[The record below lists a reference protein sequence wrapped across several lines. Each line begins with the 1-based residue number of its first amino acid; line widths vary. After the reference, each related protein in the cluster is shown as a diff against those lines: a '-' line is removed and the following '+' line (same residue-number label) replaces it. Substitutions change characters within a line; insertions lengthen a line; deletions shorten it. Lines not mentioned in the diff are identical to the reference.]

1 MRISNLDMCVL
12 HGYFSLEEEE
22 MTNKKKII
30 IIINNNKQIT
40 CELYKQQT

>member
-1 MRISNLDMCVL
+1 MCVL

-22 MTNKKKII
+22 DKQKI

-40 CELYKQQT
+40 CELYIQQT